1 MPSAL
6 RSPGAVRYFSVCAA
20 LLALVWLIACPLSQ
34 ADIHHPKLLLVLK
47 GESNAY
53 WRQVYQGAQKA
64 AEEAGVTMLHRSTK
78 DDGDIAGQIQI
89 LSYHLSQTPPDV
101 LILAPNSDEDLSASV
116 AQYRT
121 RNIPVLV
128 VDSNLAGNA
137 HQGLVA
143 TDNYAAGQL
152 AARALLATLDLSE
165 KRNIVL
171 LRLRAG
177 NASTDQ
183 REQGFLDVLMDYD
196 KIRIAAAP
204 YVGDDRGAARSEML
218 RLLKELPTIDG
229 LFTPN
234 ESTTIG
240 ALVAIRQSGMSKRF
254 GFIGFDQ
261 TEELEAAMYAGEIS
275 NLVVQNPEYMGY
287 LAVQRALDLIK
298 GNPIPAFTDTG
309 VKLLQPLPKP

>member
-1 MPSAL
+1 MPSLL

-20 LLALVWLIACPLSQ
+20 LLALMWLIASPLSQ
-34 ADIHHPKLLLVLK
+34 ADALQPKLLLVLK
-47 GESNAY
+47 GDSNAY

-64 AEEAGVTMLHRSTK
+64 ANEAGVTLLHRSTK

-101 LILAPNSDEDLSASV
+101 LILAPNSAEDLGPSV
-116 AQYRT
+116 AQYRA

-128 VDSNLAGNA
+128 VDSDLAGDA

-152 AARALLATLDLSE
+152 AARALLTTLDLSK
-165 KRNIVL
+165 KRNVVL

-177 NASTDQ
+177 NSSTDQ
-183 REQGFLDVLMDYD
+183 REQGFLDVLMEYD
-196 KIRIAAAP
+196 MIHIAAAP

-234 ESTTIG
+234 ESTTVG
-240 ALVAIRQSGMSKRF
+240 ALVAIRQAGTTKRF

-298 GNPIPAFTDTG
+298 GKPIPAFTDTG